1 MKSFKDLRESAKH
14 QAVELEEGKK
24 VLTTKKLVD
33 TIKKVDTASGVN
45 EIQDAIAA
53 LADFPNHT
61 FKPDDP
67 AKNKKMV
74 AHSKSVS
81 KKRDLAVKAY
91 SAAIKELT
99 VARAA
104 VRAATTEIMN
114 GPLFVQTESTDVED
128 LSEAL
133 SKYDIRYFNWP
144 KVEFKGTANANDA
157 YKQLLKGMKWK
168 SYDDMVNQRGS
179 TMRFNDYKIKE
190 KESVAAFKKAT
201 GIDLNR
207 LNESTDV
214 EDLSEA
220 LSKYDIRYFNWP
232 KVEFKGTANA
242 NDAYKQLLKG
252 MKWKSYDDMVNQRGS
267 TMRFND
273 YKIKEKESV
282 AAFKKATGID
292 LNRL

>member
-1 MKSFKDLRESAKH
+1 MKSFKDLREAAKP

-33 TIKKVDTASGVN
+33 TIKKVDNASGVT

-114 GPLFVQTESTDVED
+114 GPVFVQTESTDVED

-157 YKQLLKGMKWK
+157 YQQLLKGMKWK
-168 SYDDMVNQRGS
+168 LSDNYVEQRGS

-207 LNESTDV
+207 L
-214 EDLSEA
+214 
-220 LSKYDIRYFNWP
+220 
-232 KVEFKGTANA
+232 
-242 NDAYKQLLKG
+242 
-252 MKWKSYDDMVNQRGS
+252 
-267 TMRFND
+267 
-273 YKIKEKESV
+273 
-282 AAFKKATGID
+282 
-292 LNRL
+292 